1 MGPLARKTVL
11 WRMFEGTIAF
21 RELQLAQE
29 KAAKQVVD
37 EAAAIR
43 EKCGKF
49 RHRLCLCRNTGSL
62 CAGPRRFESCRP
74 GLEEVVRRGG
84 SFPLAKIRSGFSL
97 APAAPPGCD
106 APQLFAKRKRRELQ
120 LPVWIIC

>member
-1 MGPLARKTVL
+1 
-11 WRMFEGTIAF
+11 MFEGTIAF

-43 EKCGKF
+43 EKCGEF
-49 RHRLCLCRNTGSL
+49 HHRLCLCRNTGSL
-62 CAGPRRFESCRP
+62 CAKPRRFESRRGSETHPGRP
-74 GLEEVVRRGG
+74 GLEEVARRDGRL
-84 SFPLAKIRSGFSL
+84 PLAKIRSGFSL

-106 APQLFAKRKRRELQ
+106 APQLFAKRKRRELR
-120 LPVWIIC
+120 LPEWIIC